1 MDATTSMRDAVTS
14 SQADTL
20 HIDNGAARDIGRVAV
35 VHDWLTTY
43 AGAEKVLAEILRI
56 WPQADLFTVV
66 DFLPDSDREK
76 LLGKVATTSFIQR
89 LPRAR
94 SSYRAY
100 LPLMPF
106 AIEQLDLSGY
116 DLVISSSHAVA
127 KGVITGP
134 DQLHVSY
141 VHSPIRY
148 AWDLQHRYLNESGLA
163 KGVKGWIARAMLHYI
178 RIWDQRTAHG
188 VDAFVANSG
197 FIARRIRKVYGYHAA
212 VVYPPVDI
220 GRFSLGTRKEDFY
233 LTASR
238 MVPYKCVPL
247 IVEAFARMP
256 ERRLVVV
263 GDGPDFERVKAAAT
277 PNVTLLGYQPDAV
290 LIDYMQRAKAFV
302 FAAEEDFGITP
313 VEAQACGTPVIAYG
327 RGGALETVIASADES
342 TRTGLFFAR
351 QEHADIVDAVT
362 RFEAAGVFDP
372 LVCRAN
378 AQRFTVE
385 RFRDGLLDVMA
396 RALRNRAST
405 AGARDTAGG
414 TATGEPSW
422 S

>member
-1 MDATTSMRDAVTS
+1 MDGTTSVRDAMTGSPTAALRAGHATS
-14 SQADTL
+14 R
-20 HIDNGAARDIGRVAV
+20 HFGRVAV

-43 AGAEKVLAEILRI
+43 AGAEKVLAEILKI
-56 WPQADLFTVV
+56 WPAADLFTVV
-66 DFLPDSDREK
+66 DFLPDGEREK

-94 SSYRAY
+94 SAYRAY

-134 DQLHVSY
+134 DQLHMSY

-148 AWDLQHRYLNESGLA
+148 AWDLQHRYLNESGLST
-163 KGVKGWIARAMLHYI
+163 GLKGWIARAMLHYI

-197 FIARRIRKVYGYHAA
+197 FIARRIRKVYGYDAA

-220 GRFSLGTRKEDFY
+220 ARFSLGTQKEDFY

-247 IVEAFARMP
+247 IVDAFACMP
-256 ERRLVVV
+256 ERRLVVI
-263 GDGPDFERVKAAAT
+263 GDGPEFERVKAVAT
-277 PNVTLLGYQPDAV
+277 PNVTLLGYQPDAALV
-290 LIDYMQRAKAFV
+290 DYMQRAKAFV
-302 FAAEEDFGITP
+302 FAAEEDFGIAP

-327 RGGALETVIASADES
+327 RGGALETVIASGDAS
-342 TRTGLFFAR
+342 TRTGLFFER
-351 QEHADIVDAVT
+351 QEKADIMDAVM
-362 RFEAAGVFDP
+362 RFEAADGFDP
-372 LVCRAN
+372 HVCRAN
-378 AQRFTVE
+378 ARRFTAE
-385 RFRDGLLDVMA
+385 RFREGLLEVMA
-396 RALRNRAST
+396 RTLRGRAS
-405 AGARDTAGG
+405 AAVARDTAGSPG
-414 TATGEPSW
+414 RSEPSW